1 VSLVRPAD
9 AVVVA
14 LAALLVGAAWAALWS
29 RGGPAEFAEI
39 TTSPASSGGPV
50 VLELGRDATVEVAG
64 RMGPSRIEVRD
75 GRARFADSP
84 CVGRLCVHAGWL
96 SRSGQVA
103 ACLPNGVIL
112 EVTGGDREFDA
123 ISF

>member
-1 VSLVRPAD
+1 MTLVRPAD

-14 LAALLVGAAWAALWS
+14 LAALLVGAAWASLWS
-29 RGGPAEFAEI
+29 RGGPAEFVEI
-39 TTSPASSGGPV
+39 TTSPASGRGPV
-50 VLELGRDATVEVAG
+50 VLELGRDTTVEVAG
-64 RMGPSRIEVRD
+64 RIGPSRIEVRD

-96 SRSGQVA
+96 SRSGHVA

>member
-14 LAALLVGAAWAALWS
+14 VAAMLVGAAWAALW
-29 RGGPAEFAEI
+29 RGGGPAEYAQVSAPGAPQQQLSLARNA
-39 TTSPASSGGPV
+39 T
-50 VLELGRDATVEVAG
+50 LEVRGRLGH
-64 RMGPSRIEVRD
+64 SRLEVRD
-75 GRARFADSP
+75 GRVRFVDSP

-103 ACLPNGVIL
+103 ACLPNGIVL
-112 EVTGGDREFDA
+112 EVIGADREFDA
-123 ISF
+123 VTF